1 LDWDD
6 LCNLHLF
13 GGVVELPPY
22 SCNVLIKFIEL
33 LGVWTVTAA
42 SKKKSEH
49 QILQVADTIILQ
61 ACALIKL
68 EHKFSG
74 INKFFI
80 LHHTQILAELSEPML
95 VHVNVDFC
103 RLNFEVLQ
111 NFCSPCIIS
120 YRIWLL

>member
-42 SKKKSEH
+42 RKKKSEH

-68 EHKFSG
+68 EQKFSG
-74 INKFFI
+74 INKFCI
-80 LHHTQILAELSEPML
+80 LHHT
-95 VHVNVDFC
+95 
-103 RLNFEVLQ
+103 
-111 NFCSPCIIS
+111 
-120 YRIWLL
+120 